1 MLLRPLAAQWFEVTV
16 PKADA
21 DDTMEALARHAEVQ
35 FEWPADPEAPAHL
48 ERLREF
54 VTRYRDLAF
63 RFARFWPPPTYT
75 KRCCDLPLETEARI
89 AINRIEHWLDTQR
102 AALAEYDGL
111 RAEQAQADDW
121 KPILSHLDGSRI
133 DLGRLA
139 RAGPLLV
146 GLCLCLPKDTGPP
159 TPSAVLVQD
168 AGDGERSILLVLASK
183 AEVANLAREV
193 EALGGRLLRIPAYF
207 RGDPRTCRQ
216 EIARRAARIGRRLR
230 EIERSLGR
238 TGSDQGVDRSVAVL
252 QRIDWFLQNAQDIRC
267 DDQLCWIS
275 GWTRESDRSL
285 LEGALEEVGVS
296 AKVAFREPP
305 DSAPSPSVTGYP
317 LWLQPFE
324 VFTQAIG
331 VPGLRE
337 ADPTTW
343 VALLVPLLF
352 GYMCG
357 DVGHGLVILSVALL
371 VRTRTPLWPLLAL
384 CGIAAT
390 AFGFV
395 YGDIFGYEHIIEP
408 LWIRPMDEPLQILLV
423 PLIAG
428 TLVLT
433 LGVSLHLVG
442 TCWRGEGGSRGVSDL
457 AQLLVYWGLL
467 SMFLHPR
474 LGWLAV
480 GGTLLCALNQLRTN
494 RPLKDLSAG
503 VGHLAQST
511 FELLLN
517 TLSFARVGAFALAH
531 AALESTVVVLAG
543 STRILG
549 LSILIAVIG
558 NLVVIVLE
566 GLVVS
571 IQTTRLVLFEF
582 FTRFFEGEGR
592 RFTPSVAPRPN
603 SPDKTALN
611 GPPA

>member
-89 AINRIEHWLDTQR
+89 AVNRIEHWLDTQR
-102 AALAEYDGL
+102 TALAEYDGL

-121 KPILSHLDGSRI
+121 KPILSQLDRSRI

-139 RAGPLLV
+139 QAGPLLV
-146 GLCLCLPKDTGPP
+146 GLCLSLPKDAGPP
-159 TPSAVLVQD
+159 TASAILIQD
-168 AGDGERSILLVLASK
+168 AGDGDRSTLLVLASK

-207 RGDPRTCRQ
+207 RGDPRTCQ
-216 EIARRAARIGRRLR
+216 QAVARRAAQIGRRLR

-285 LEGALEEVGVS
+285 LEGALEEVGVA
-296 AKVAFREPP
+296 AKVAFLEPP

-408 LWIRPMDEPLQILLV
+408 LWVRPMDEPLQILLV

-592 RFTPSVAPRPN
+592 RFTPSVAPRPD